1 MPRPAATDLT
11 AVCEGSAKAAAWM
24 GVVSPGSSC
33 PLLAL
38 SQMPASCPSREKTR
52 SLGRLPGL
60 VYERE
65 SHLYCI
71 SFRRGL

>member
-11 AVCEGSAKAAAWM
+11 AVCEGVAKAAAWM